1 LPERNRLPRRA
12 SLKSKAEIDRLLKA
26 GQKIS
31 GDYFA
36 LVWEKS
42 PDFRFSV
49 LVSGKYG
56 SAVRRNR
63 LKRII
68 REAVRLNLQSLSEP
82 VSIAVL
88 PRLKTGEPDFDII
101 NAEIK
106 RIFELIRDRS

>member
-1 LPERNRLPRRA
+1 LPERNKLPRRA

-26 GQKIS
+26 GQRIS
-31 GDYFA
+31 GDYFS

-42 PDFRFSV
+42 PDFHFGV

-56 SAVRRNR
+56 SATRRNR
-63 LKRII
+63 LKRLV
-68 REAVRLNLQSLSEP
+68 REAVRTNRQTLSEP

-88 PRLKTGEPDFDII
+88 PRPKVGEPDFDII